1 VTPGME
7 SNGGGSSA
15 LLRWVVLAVSALAIA
30 ELATRLTTGTGRSG
44 MRGGSSSSSS
54 SSSSGGG
61 GLRNSGRPHL
71 FVTPLAAPS
80 TPQLG
85 DDTSGAEVV
94 NPTLSSSTVVAQ
106 QQDAWQLL
114 PAESSRVGDAGGD
127 GSLAPAPATASVI
140 DAARC
145 ARPAAV
151 VEPSAETWGHT
162 PLDEV
167 VSLCSQH
174 LDQWLKES
182 HKVPHWVHIATTKV
196 GAHAMS
202 TARAP
207 RARHLKS
214 CLKSVVLL
222 HVLAAF
228 MPSCRLRSSR
238 CSMPSVVCERC
249 CSFARAGGAA
259 LNCLLRVHN
268 LLVLNPMRQV
278 VHIHDA
284 LCDGAQQQLNLSHSA
299 DITHGSRLTPFIAL
313 LPTTHVNLCS
323 LHCCIPMPRRQRV
336 DPCGVS
342 SSKLV
347 EAGVGRLLRLNPEW
361 TVEVNDAADVTA
373 YVAAPPPP
381 PPRFVNSDDVVVN
394 SVSDHVS
401 NHKLCGSTTTVF
413 YTATMWL

>member
-1 VTPGME
+1 ME
-7 SNGGGSSA
+7 NNGGGSSA

-30 ELATRLTTGTGRSG
+30 ELGTRLTTGTGRSG
-44 MRGGSSSSSS
+44 MRGGSSS

-85 DDTSGAEVV
+85 DDTSEAEAV
-94 NPTLSSSTVVAQ
+94 NPILSSTVVAQ
-106 QQDAWQLL
+106 QQDAWQRTLL
-114 PAESSRVGDAGGD
+114 PGENGRVGDAGGD

-145 ARPAAV
+145 ARPAAI

-182 HKVPHWVHIATTKV
+182 HKVPQRVHIATTKV
-196 GAHAMS
+196 GAHATS

-207 RARHLKS
+207 RDRHLKS
-214 CLKSVVLL
+214 CLKSGVLL

-228 MPSCRLRSSR
+228 MPSRRLRSSR
-238 CSMPSVVCERC
+238 CSLPPVVCVCERW

-268 LLVLNPMRQV
+268 LLVLKPMRQV
-278 VHIHDA
+278 VHIHDD
-284 LCDGAQQQLNLSHSA
+284 LCDGAQQQA
-299 DITHGSRLTPFIAL
+299 
-313 LPTTHVNLCS
+313 
-323 LHCCIPMPRRQRV
+323 
-336 DPCGVS
+336 
-342 SSKLV
+342 
-347 EAGVGRLLRLNPEW
+347 
-361 TVEVNDAADVTA
+361 
-373 YVAAPPPP
+373 
-381 PPRFVNSDDVVVN
+381 
-394 SVSDHVS
+394 
-401 NHKLCGSTTTVF
+401 
-413 YTATMWL
+413 